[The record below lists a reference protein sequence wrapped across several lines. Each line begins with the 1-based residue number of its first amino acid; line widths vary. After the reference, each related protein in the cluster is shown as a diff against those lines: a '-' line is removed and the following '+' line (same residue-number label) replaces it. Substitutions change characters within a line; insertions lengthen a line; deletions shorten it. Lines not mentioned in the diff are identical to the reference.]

1 LVAGICFVAI
11 GIVANEWVFKS
22 LVSDPS
28 VIGTGK
34 RSAILVLQAGLLGLG
49 ALLIWRR
56 EKLPVA
62 QMALAAFMAV
72 LSLVAAELAL
82 RAVGGQTDFNVFRL
96 NPHGTGSYRL
106 IPNLDYDVHV
116 TVLGKQVTFE
126 IATNSHGMRWRE
138 VSKKKPSGKKRIAFL
153 GDSFTFGESADRV
166 ENSFTGIFELQL
178 DQDVYEVLNFGVDGY
193 GIDDMELYLK
203 EEVIQFEP
211 DYCIVMFFAGND
223 FRDTYLGLNKFDT
236 SSGIAVWNQAVIEEK
251 IPPALRGGRF
261 YGGTVGGKKSQRDSI
276 RIYRLAQ
283 NAWRKIRDKS
293 REPEPIE
300 TFDPTVLTIEP
311 QFTSFSFWTQSEYD
325 DSMLA
330 ARDATL
336 QAFDRIRAFCADRGI
351 GLMIAA
357 IPMQAQVYSATWQ
370 GIDPGGVAFDIRRPQ
385 VFVEGFAAEQS
396 IPYLDLLEPLRAY
409 VTATQ
414 RDIFPSVGQKGGDI
428 HLNNEG
434 HAVVGRLLAEFFER
448 TFVPN
453 ASVGD

>member
-1 LVAGICFVAI
+1 
-11 GIVANEWVFKS
+11 
-22 LVSDPS
+22 
-28 VIGTGK
+28 
-34 RSAILVLQAGLLGLG
+34 
-49 ALLIWRR
+49 
-56 EKLPVA
+56 
-62 QMALAAFMAV
+62 
-72 LSLVAAELAL
+72 
-82 RAVGGQTDFNVFRL
+82 
-96 NPHGTGSYRL
+96 
-106 IPNLDYDVHV
+106 
-116 TVLGKQVTFE
+116 
-126 IATNSHGMRWRE
+126 
-138 VSKKKPSGKKRIAFL
+138 
-153 GDSFTFGESADRV
+153 
-166 ENSFTGIFELQL
+166 
-178 DQDVYEVLNFGVDGY
+178 VYEVLNFGVDGY

-448 TFVPN
+448 TFGPN